1 MPEFTFIFAGVL
13 GVGKTTIFK
22 RIETGEFVQT
32 PAPTL
37 ANSKSDSDIE
47 NYIYVQTIHDKEYKV
62 SIHLAL
68 LYIGTFPGPINY
80 SQFFYVCVANCK

>member
-1 MPEFTFIFAGVL
+1 MVAVYVFFCASLMPEFTFIFAGVL

-47 NYIYVQTIHDKEYKV
+47 NYIYVQTINDKEYKV
-62 SIHLAL
+62 SSIHLAL
-68 LYIGTFPGPINY
+68 L
-80 SQFFYVCVANCK
+80 